1 MRNSRDRSWP
11 VRGESAPQDA
21 LISGMPAARSNFA
34 DPIVDRVQA
43 AILAAD
49 VAGYSRLM
57 ATDEWATVATL
68 EAYRAVFRE
77 RVTGHRGRIVDTAGD
92 SVLAIFPCAISAVEA
107 ALGIQEEL
115 DDRNKRLPQHLRM
128 RFRLG
133 VNFGVVIEKNDGT
146 IYGLDV
152 NLAAHIES
160 LAEPGGT
167 AISEGVHRRVV
178 GKVGRD
184 FQDIGEHQVKNLAK
198 LVRAFSAT
206 PGPAECRRGAQAR
219 EARVHA

>member
-1 MRNSRDRSWP
+1 MGSMPVAKSYLAGPLEDR
-11 VRGESAPQDA
+11 
-21 LISGMPAARSNFA
+21 I
-34 DPIVDRVQA
+34 QA

-68 EAYRAVFRE
+68 EAYREVFRE
-77 RVTGHRGRIVDTAGD
+77 RVTRHSGRIVDTAGD
-92 SVLAIFPCAISAVEA
+92 SVLAIFPCAIRAVEA
-107 ALGIQEEL
+107 ALGIQEEI
-115 DDRNKRLPQHLRM
+115 DGRNKILPQDLRM

-133 VNFGVVIEKNDGT
+133 INFGVVIEKDDGT

-152 NLAAHIES
+152 NVAAHIES

-167 AISEGVHRRVV
+167 TISEDVYRRVM

-184 FQDIGEHQVKNLAK
+184 FEDIGEYQLKNIAN

-206 PGPAECRRGAQAR
+206 PRPAEHGRGAQAC
-219 EARVHA
+219 EARAHA

>member
-1 MRNSRDRSWP
+1 MRDSRDRSWP
-11 VRGESAPQDA
+11 VWGESAPRNA
-21 LISGMPAARSNFA
+21 LMGSMPAARSNFA
-34 DPIVDRVQA
+34 DRLKDRIQA

-77 RVTGHRGRIVDTAGD
+77 RVTRHSGRIVDTAGD
-92 SVLAIFPCAISAVEA
+92 SVLAIFPCAVSAVEA

-115 DDRNKRLPQHLRM
+115 DGRNKTLPRNLRM

-133 VNFGVVIEKNDGT
+133 VNFGVVIEKDDGT

-152 NLAAHIES
+152 NLAAHRES

-167 AISEGVHRRVV
+167 TISEGVHRRVM

-198 LVRAFSAT
+198 QVRAFSVT
-206 PGPAECRRGAQAR
+206 PGPAERRRAA
-219 EARVHA
+219 